1 MLFILKDLRQS
12 CPRLVKRRLA
22 LVETNLSRNSQLE
35 THRSDEPGSWV
46 KPAPCLFW
54 VAGRGA
60 FSRID
65 RFPHALENSCWAVL
79 GRSGTGRRLRTPR
92 ESCIRARSG
101 AGADCSTDR

>member
-12 CPRLVKRRLA
+12 CPRLVKRRQA

-60 FSRID
+60 FSKID
-65 RFPHALENSCWAVL
+65 RFPHALENSPLA
-79 GRSGTGRRLRTPR
+79 RPPQSGLSKRLRTPR

-101 AGADCSTDR
+101 AGADCST